1 MTSSCPVPL
10 TFAGGSGQCGM
21 PWQRR
26 SPLTRSRVQAS
37 PVAVGRCWRARIR
50 AIVVSLYWPARRRTR
65 LTVSSL
71 VVIAPLPRFGSAI
84 VMALVAVPCQVISA
98 WQVPAG
104 RSMVRVISL
113 ITARISCL
121 RWLLVVAG
129 ASKTARMS
137 APARVSQASSS
148 LVRCTGCR
156 VRAAARPA
164 SARST
169 AARRSSSLA
178 SRVRAT
184 SRLPGS
190 TSLCLRI
197 ARSAS
202 NRARSSASS
211 NAATWSRCRCPASA
225 IARAVASSDA
235 GCGTRNSW
243 SSTARCR

>member
-1 MTSSCPVPL
+1 
-10 TFAGGSGQCGM
+10 
-21 PWQRR
+21 
-26 SPLTRSRVQAS
+26 
-37 PVAVGRCWRARIR
+37 
-50 AIVVSLYWPARRRTR
+50 
-65 LTVSSL
+65 
-71 VVIAPLPRFGSAI
+71 
-84 VMALVAVPCQVISA
+84 
-98 WQVPAG
+98 
-104 RSMVRVISL
+104 MVRVISL

-190 TSLCLRI
+190 TSSCLRI
-197 ARSAS
+197 ARLGFEPGPLQRQLERGHLVAVPLLGVGHRPGGGLQRRRLQHPEQLVQYGAVQVGAADALAWRGAIQLGAAPAQVPGRVTAVPGVADLHHPAALAAADQPGQQR
-202 NRARSSASS
+202 RALPGG
-211 NAATWSRCRCPASA
+211 AAAVPA
-225 IARAVASSDA
+225 R
-235 GCGTRNSW
+235 RP
-243 SSTARCR
+243 